1 MKAFIHTL
9 SPEGWGGGGLFNIL
23 ELYFQ
28 LLRNFKWHRV

>member
-9 SPEGWGGGGLFNIL
+9 SPEGGGGELFNIL

-28 LLRNFKWHRV
+28 FLRNFKWHRV